1 MKKIPLEA
9 TLGGAYR
16 FLFTRILSII
26 GTIWLPLVLLIAI
39 GAGLVY
45 WLVPHAWLA
54 GQLPTL
60 HAKDIEPAM
69 VWAMCRP
76 FIVGAPI
83 FGVAVLIVYAMMIT
97 GLMGLSLGQKT
108 TPTFV
113 YFSLGANVWRMILA
127 FILCEIVVIVLAGI
141 LTALVMLFKHLAMP
155 YIPHPGG
162 PLLFALLII
171 VAVCVFLYT
180 AVRLTFFI
188 PAVVVAENR
197 IGLGRSW
204 ELGGGNFWRIIVIY
218 LLVLL
223 PVAIVA
229 GIISQMTVLPAIMS
243 QIVVLPHD
251 APPAQVIHAFL
262 KALLPVLPTVVAIR
276 VLAQLAMIGLVAG
289 AAGTAYNAVTAEDEP
304 KAGA

>member
-39 GAGLVY
+39 GGGLVY

-54 GQLPTL
+54 GHLPTL
-60 HAKDIEPAM
+60 HAKDVEPAM
-69 VWAMCRP
+69 AWALCRP
-76 FIVGAPI
+76 FIVGIPI
-83 FGVAVLIVYAMMIT
+83 FGIAVLIAYAMMIT
-97 GLMGLSLGQKT
+97 GLMRLSLGQTT

-127 FILCEIVVIVLAGI
+127 FILCEVMILVLGGVLA
-141 LTALVMLFKHLAMP
+141 ALVMLFKALAMP
-155 YIPHPGG
+155 HIPHPAGS
-162 PLLFALLII
+162 LLFAVLILA
-171 VAVCVFLYT
+171 AVCAFLYA

-251 APPAQVIHAFL
+251 AAPAQVVHAFL
-262 KALLPVLPTVVAIR
+262 KALLPVLPAVVAIR
-276 VLAQLAMIGLVAG
+276 VVAQLAMIGLVAG
-289 AAGTAYNAVTAEDEP
+289 AAGTAYNAVTAKDET
-304 KAGA
+304 KAEA